1 MESVVFNVSERNEK
15 GKKVRMHGEVPAVL
29 YGSHLDN
36 TVSIKITRK
45 DMYKLLTLAKSSILS
60 LKLNGHI
67 ENCVV
72 KELQKDSFGKVIHID
87 FQDIKKDEK
96 IKMKIPVVFDGQST
110 LEGRQLLLEVLIS
123 EVELYGKTDIS
134 FTCSSRGS
142 RYYELRKYKNYISPQ
157 DIEKIYLPLG
167 FNHFK
172 LEGRQMNDLEL
183 IEVLVDYLIKDEY
196 KLEVRSNLQ
205 TVNHPLS

>member
-1 MESVVFNVSERNEK
+1 MESVVFNVSERNEM

-123 EVELYGKTDIS
+123 EVELYGEADKLPENIK
-134 FTCSSRGS
+134 CNVG
-142 RYYELRKYKNYISPQ
+142 ELNIG
-157 DIEKIYLPLG
+157 DKI
-167 FNHFK
+167 F
-172 LEGRQMNDLEL
+172 
-183 IEVLVDYLIKDEY
+183 IKDLVIPEGMRLDVDENAIVATIADNSAVDTDEDQSEDGTES
-196 KLEVRSNLQ
+196 KQ
-205 TVNHPLS
+205 

>member
-60 LKLNGHI
+60 LNLNGHI

-123 EVELYGKTDIS
+123 EVELYGEADKLPENVKCDV
-134 FTCSSRGS
+134 G
-142 RYYELRKYKNYISPQ
+142 ELNIG
-157 DIEKIYLPLG
+157 DKI
-167 FNHFK
+167 F
-172 LEGRQMNDLEL
+172 
-183 IEVLVDYLIKDEY
+183 IKDLVITEGMRLDVDEDAIVATIADNSAVDTDEDQSEEGTEP
-196 KLEVRSNLQ
+196 KQ
-205 TVNHPLS
+205 

>member
-110 LEGRQLLLEVLIS
+110 LEGSQLLLEVLIS
-123 EVELYGKTDIS
+123 EVESYGEGDKLPENIK
-134 FTCSSRGS
+134 CNVG
-142 RYYELRKYKNYISPQ
+142 ELNIG
-157 DIEKIYLPLG
+157 DKI
-167 FNHFK
+167 F
-172 LEGRQMNDLEL
+172 
-183 IEVLVDYLIKDEY
+183 IKDLVIPEGMRLDVDENAIVATIADNSAVDTDEDQSEDGTES
-196 KLEVRSNLQ
+196 KQ
-205 TVNHPLS
+205 

>member
-1 MESVVFNVSERNEK
+1 MESIVFNVSERNEK

-29 YGSHLDN
+29 YGSHLNN

-60 LKLNGHI
+60 LNLNGHI

-123 EVELYGKTDIS
+123 EVELYGEADKLPENIK
-134 FTCSSRGS
+134 CNVG
-142 RYYELRKYKNYISPQ
+142 ELNIG
-157 DIEKIYLPLG
+157 DKI
-167 FNHFK
+167 F
-172 LEGRQMNDLEL
+172 
-183 IEVLVDYLIKDEY
+183 IKDLVIPEGMRLDVDENAIVATIADNSAVDTDEDQSEDGTES
-196 KLEVRSNLQ
+196 KQ
-205 TVNHPLS
+205 

>member
-15 GKKVRMHGEVPAVL
+15 GKKVRMHGEVPAIL

-60 LKLNGHI
+60 LNLNGHI

-123 EVELYGKTDIS
+123 EVELYGEADKLPENIK
-134 FTCSSRGS
+134 CNVG
-142 RYYELRKYKNYISPQ
+142 ELNIG
-157 DIEKIYLPLG
+157 DKI
-167 FNHFK
+167 F
-172 LEGRQMNDLEL
+172 
-183 IEVLVDYLIKDEY
+183 IKDLVIPEGMRLDVDENAIVATIADNSAVDTDEDQSEDGTES
-196 KLEVRSNLQ
+196 KQ
-205 TVNHPLS
+205 

>member
-123 EVELYGKTDIS
+123 EVELYGEADKLPENIK
-134 FTCSSRGS
+134 CNVG
-142 RYYELRKYKNYISPQ
+142 ELNIG
-157 DIEKIYLPLG
+157 DKI
-167 FNHFK
+167 F
-172 LEGRQMNDLEL
+172 
-183 IEVLVDYLIKDEY
+183 IKDLVIPEGMR
-196 KLEVRSNLQ
+196 LDVDENAIVATIADNSAVDTDEDQ
-205 TVNHPLS
+205 SEDGTESIQ

>member
-1 MESVVFNVSERNEK
+1 MESIVLNVSERNEK

-110 LEGRQLLLEVLIS
+110 LEGRQLFLEVLIS
-123 EVELYGKTDIS
+123 EVELYGEADKLPENIK
-134 FTCSSRGS
+134 CNVG
-142 RYYELRKYKNYISPQ
+142 ELNIG
-157 DIEKIYLPLG
+157 DKI
-167 FNHFK
+167 F
-172 LEGRQMNDLEL
+172 
-183 IEVLVDYLIKDEY
+183 IKDLVIPEGMRLDVDENAIVATIADNSAVDTDEDQSEDGTES
-196 KLEVRSNLQ
+196 KQ
-205 TVNHPLS
+205 

>member
-1 MESVVFNVSERNEK
+1 MESIVFNVSERNEK

-60 LKLNGHI
+60 LNLNGHI

-110 LEGRQLLLEVLIS
+110 LEGRQLLLEILIS
-123 EVELYGKTDIS
+123 EVELYGEADKLPENIKCDV
-134 FTCSSRGS
+134 G
-142 RYYELRKYKNYISPQ
+142 ELNIG
-157 DIEKIYLPLG
+157 DKI
-167 FNHFK
+167 F
-172 LEGRQMNDLEL
+172 
-183 IEVLVDYLIKDEY
+183 IKDLVIPEGMRLDVDEDAIVATIADNSAVDTDEDQSEEGTEP
-196 KLEVRSNLQ
+196 KQ
-205 TVNHPLS
+205 

>member
-1 MESVVFNVSERNEK
+1 MESIVFNVSERNEK

-123 EVELYGKTDIS
+123 EVELYGEADKLPENIK
-134 FTCSSRGS
+134 CNVG
-142 RYYELRKYKNYISPQ
+142 ELNIG
-157 DIEKIYLPLG
+157 DKI
-167 FNHFK
+167 F
-172 LEGRQMNDLEL
+172 
-183 IEVLVDYLIKDEY
+183 IKDLIIPEG
-196 KLEVRSNLQ
+196 VRLDVDENAIVATIADNSAVDTDEDQ
-205 TVNHPLS
+205 SEDGTESKQ

>member
-123 EVELYGKTDIS
+123 EVELYGEADKLPENIKCDV
-134 FTCSSRGS
+134 G
-142 RYYELRKYKNYISPQ
+142 ELNIG
-157 DIEKIYLPLG
+157 DKI
-167 FNHFK
+167 F
-172 LEGRQMNDLEL
+172 
-183 IEVLVDYLIKDEY
+183 IKDLVIPEGMRLDVDEDAIVATIADNSAVDTDEDQSEEGTEP
-196 KLEVRSNLQ
+196 KQ
-205 TVNHPLS
+205 

>member
-1 MESVVFNVSERNEK
+1 MESIVLNVIERNEK

-123 EVELYGKTDIS
+123 EVELYGEADKLPENIK
-134 FTCSSRGS
+134 CNVG
-142 RYYELRKYKNYISPQ
+142 ELNIG
-157 DIEKIYLPLG
+157 DKI
-167 FNHFK
+167 F
-172 LEGRQMNDLEL
+172 
-183 IEVLVDYLIKDEY
+183 IKDLVIPEGMRLDVDENAIVATIADNSAVDTDEDQSEDGTES
-196 KLEVRSNLQ
+196 KQ
-205 TVNHPLS
+205 

>member
-60 LKLNGHI
+60 LNLNGNI

-123 EVELYGKTDIS
+123 EVELYGEADKLPENIK
-134 FTCSSRGS
+134 CNVG
-142 RYYELRKYKNYISPQ
+142 ELNIG
-157 DIEKIYLPLG
+157 DKI
-167 FNHFK
+167 F
-172 LEGRQMNDLEL
+172 
-183 IEVLVDYLIKDEY
+183 IKDLVIPEGMRLDVDENAIVATIADNSAVDTDEDQSEDGTES
-196 KLEVRSNLQ
+196 KQ
-205 TVNHPLS
+205 

>member
-29 YGSHLDN
+29 YGSHLEN

-123 EVELYGKTDIS
+123 EVELYGEADKLPENIK
-134 FTCSSRGS
+134 CNVG
-142 RYYELRKYKNYISPQ
+142 ELNIG
-157 DIEKIYLPLG
+157 DKI
-167 FNHFK
+167 F
-172 LEGRQMNDLEL
+172 
-183 IEVLVDYLIKDEY
+183 IKDLVIPEGMRLDVDENAIVATIADNSAVDSDEDQSEDGTES
-196 KLEVRSNLQ
+196 KQ
-205 TVNHPLS
+205 

>member
-1 MESVVFNVSERNEK
+1 MESIVFNVSERNEK

-123 EVELYGKTDIS
+123 EVELYGEADKLPENIK
-134 FTCSSRGS
+134 CNVG
-142 RYYELRKYKNYISPQ
+142 ELNIG
-157 DIEKIYLPLG
+157 DKI
-167 FNHFK
+167 F
-172 LEGRQMNDLEL
+172 
-183 IEVLVDYLIKDEY
+183 IKDLVIPEGMRLDVDENAIVATIADNSAVDTDEDQSEDGTES
-196 KLEVRSNLQ
+196 K
-205 TVNHPLS
+205 H

>member
-1 MESVVFNVSERNEK
+1 MESIVLNVSERNEK

-123 EVELYGKTDIS
+123 EVELYGEADKLPENIK
-134 FTCSSRGS
+134 CNVG
-142 RYYELRKYKNYISPQ
+142 ELNIGDK
-157 DIEKIYLPLG
+157 
-167 FNHFK
+167 F
-172 LEGRQMNDLEL
+172 
-183 IEVLVDYLIKDEY
+183 IKDLVIPEGMRLDVDENAIVATIADNSAVDTDEDQSEDGTES
-196 KLEVRSNLQ
+196 KQ
-205 TVNHPLS
+205 

>member
-1 MESVVFNVSERNEK
+1 MESIVFNVSERNEK

-123 EVELYGKTDIS
+123 EVELYGEADKLPENIK
-134 FTCSSRGS
+134 CNVG
-142 RYYELRKYKNYISPQ
+142 ELNIG
-157 DIEKIYLPLG
+157 DKI
-167 FNHFK
+167 F
-172 LEGRQMNDLEL
+172 
-183 IEVLVDYLIKDEY
+183 IKDLVIPEGMR
-196 KLEVRSNLQ
+196 LEVDENAIVATIADNSAVDTDEDQ
-205 TVNHPLS
+205 SEDGTESKQ

>member
-1 MESVVFNVSERNEK
+1 MKEGVIVESIVFNVSERNEK

-123 EVELYGKTDIS
+123 EVELYGEADKLPENIK
-134 FTCSSRGS
+134 CNVG
-142 RYYELRKYKNYISPQ
+142 ELNIG
-157 DIEKIYLPLG
+157 DKI
-167 FNHFK
+167 F
-172 LEGRQMNDLEL
+172 
-183 IEVLVDYLIKDEY
+183 IKDLVIPEG
-196 KLEVRSNLQ
+196 VRLDVDENAIVATIADNSAVDTDEDQ
-205 TVNHPLS
+205 SEDGTESKQ

>member
-1 MESVVFNVSERNEK
+1 MESVVLNVSERNEK

-72 KELQKDSFGKVIHID
+72 KELQKDSFGQVIHID

-123 EVELYGKTDIS
+123 EVELYGEADKLPENIK
-134 FTCSSRGS
+134 CNVG
-142 RYYELRKYKNYISPQ
+142 ELNIG
-157 DIEKIYLPLG
+157 DKI
-167 FNHFK
+167 F
-172 LEGRQMNDLEL
+172 
-183 IEVLVDYLIKDEY
+183 IKDLVIPEGMRLDVDENAIVATIADNSAVDTDEDQSEDGTES
-196 KLEVRSNLQ
+196 KQ
-205 TVNHPLS
+205 

>member
-15 GKKVRMHGEVPAVL
+15 GKKVRMHGEVPAIL

-60 LKLNGHI
+60 LNLNGHI

-123 EVELYGKTDIS
+123 EVELYGEADKLPENIKCDV
-134 FTCSSRGS
+134 G
-142 RYYELRKYKNYISPQ
+142 ELNIG
-157 DIEKIYLPLG
+157 DKI
-167 FNHFK
+167 F
-172 LEGRQMNDLEL
+172 
-183 IEVLVDYLIKDEY
+183 IKDLVIPEGMRLDVDEDAIVATIADNSAVDTDEDQSEEGTEP
-196 KLEVRSNLQ
+196 KQ
-205 TVNHPLS
+205 

>member
-1 MESVVFNVSERNEK
+1 MESIVFNVSERNEK

-110 LEGRQLLLEVLIS
+110 LEGRQLLLEILIS
-123 EVELYGKTDIS
+123 EVELYGEADKLPENIKCDV
-134 FTCSSRGS
+134 G
-142 RYYELRKYKNYISPQ
+142 ELNIG
-157 DIEKIYLPLG
+157 DKI
-167 FNHFK
+167 F
-172 LEGRQMNDLEL
+172 
-183 IEVLVDYLIKDEY
+183 IKDLVIPEGMRLDVDEDAIVATIADNSAVDTDEDQSEDGTES
-196 KLEVRSNLQ
+196 KQ
-205 TVNHPLS
+205 

>member
-1 MESVVFNVSERNEK
+1 MESIVFNVSERNEK

-123 EVELYGKTDIS
+123 EVELYGEADKLPENIKCDV
-134 FTCSSRGS
+134 G
-142 RYYELRKYKNYISPQ
+142 ELNIG
-157 DIEKIYLPLG
+157 DKI
-167 FNHFK
+167 F
-172 LEGRQMNDLEL
+172 
-183 IEVLVDYLIKDEY
+183 IKDLVIPEGMRLDVDEDAIVATIADNSAVDTDEDQSEDGTES
-196 KLEVRSNLQ
+196 KQ
-205 TVNHPLS
+205 

>member
-60 LKLNGHI
+60 LKLNWHI

-123 EVELYGKTDIS
+123 EVELYGEADKLPENIK
-134 FTCSSRGS
+134 CNVG
-142 RYYELRKYKNYISPQ
+142 ELNIG
-157 DIEKIYLPLG
+157 DKI
-167 FNHFK
+167 F
-172 LEGRQMNDLEL
+172 
-183 IEVLVDYLIKDEY
+183 IKDLVIPEGMRLDVDENAIVATIADNSAVDTDEDQSEDGTES
-196 KLEVRSNLQ
+196 KQ
-205 TVNHPLS
+205 

>member
-110 LEGRQLLLEVLIS
+110 LEGSQLLLEVLIS
-123 EVELYGKTDIS
+123 EVELYGEADKLPENIK
-134 FTCSSRGS
+134 CNVG
-142 RYYELRKYKNYISPQ
+142 ELNIG
-157 DIEKIYLPLG
+157 DKI
-167 FNHFK
+167 F
-172 LEGRQMNDLEL
+172 
-183 IEVLVDYLIKDEY
+183 IKDLVIPEGMRLDVDENAIVATISDNSAVDTDEDQSEDGTES
-196 KLEVRSNLQ
+196 KQ
-205 TVNHPLS
+205 

>member
-1 MESVVFNVSERNEK
+1 MESVVFNVSKRNEK

-96 IKMKIPVVFDGQST
+96 IKMKIPVVFDGQAT

-123 EVELYGKTDIS
+123 EVELYGEADKLPENIK
-134 FTCSSRGS
+134 CNVG
-142 RYYELRKYKNYISPQ
+142 ELNIG
-157 DIEKIYLPLG
+157 DKI
-167 FNHFK
+167 F
-172 LEGRQMNDLEL
+172 
-183 IEVLVDYLIKDEY
+183 IKDLVIPEGMRLDVDENAIVATIADNSAVDSDEDQSEDGTES
-196 KLEVRSNLQ
+196 KQ
-205 TVNHPLS
+205 

>member
-1 MESVVFNVSERNEK
+1 VESIVFNVSERNEK

-123 EVELYGKTDIS
+123 EVELYGEADKLPENIK
-134 FTCSSRGS
+134 CNVG
-142 RYYELRKYKNYISPQ
+142 ELNIG
-157 DIEKIYLPLG
+157 DKI
-167 FNHFK
+167 F
-172 LEGRQMNDLEL
+172 
-183 IEVLVDYLIKDEY
+183 IKDLVIPEGMRLDVDENAIVATIADNSAVDTDEDQSEDGTES
-196 KLEVRSNLQ
+196 KQ
-205 TVNHPLS
+205 

>member
-87 FQDIKKDEK
+87 FQDIKTDEK

-123 EVELYGKTDIS
+123 EVELYGEADKLPENIK
-134 FTCSSRGS
+134 CNVG
-142 RYYELRKYKNYISPQ
+142 ELNIG
-157 DIEKIYLPLG
+157 DKI
-167 FNHFK
+167 F
-172 LEGRQMNDLEL
+172 
-183 IEVLVDYLIKDEY
+183 IKDLVIPEGMRLDVDENAIVATIADNSAVDTDEDQSEDGTES
-196 KLEVRSNLQ
+196 KQ
-205 TVNHPLS
+205 

>member
-123 EVELYGKTDIS
+123 EVELYGEADKLPENIK
-134 FTCSSRGS
+134 CNVG
-142 RYYELRKYKNYISPQ
+142 ELNIG
-157 DIEKIYLPLG
+157 DKI
-167 FNHFK
+167 F
-172 LEGRQMNDLEL
+172 
-183 IEVLVDYLIKDEY
+183 IKDLVIPEGMRLDVDENAIVATIADNSAVDTDEDQSQDGPES
-196 KLEVRSNLQ
+196 KQ
-205 TVNHPLS
+205 

>member
-1 MESVVFNVSERNEK
+1 MESIVFNVSERNEK

-123 EVELYGKTDIS
+123 EVELYGEADKLPENIK
-134 FTCSSRGS
+134 CNVG
-142 RYYELRKYKNYISPQ
+142 ELNIG
-157 DIEKIYLPLG
+157 DKI
-167 FNHFK
+167 F
-172 LEGRQMNDLEL
+172 
-183 IEVLVDYLIKDEY
+183 IKDLVIPEGMRLDVDENAIVATIADNSAVDTDEDQSEDGTES
-196 KLEVRSNLQ
+196 KQ
-205 TVNHPLS
+205 

>member
-15 GKKVRMHGEVPAVL
+15 GKKVRMHGEVPAIL

-123 EVELYGKTDIS
+123 EVELYGEADKLPENIK
-134 FTCSSRGS
+134 CNVG
-142 RYYELRKYKNYISPQ
+142 ELNIG
-157 DIEKIYLPLG
+157 DKI
-167 FNHFK
+167 F
-172 LEGRQMNDLEL
+172 
-183 IEVLVDYLIKDEY
+183 IKDLVIPEGMRLDVDENAIVATIADNSAVDTDEDQSEDGTES
-196 KLEVRSNLQ
+196 KQ
-205 TVNHPLS
+205 

>member
-123 EVELYGKTDIS
+123 EVELYGEADKLPENIK
-134 FTCSSRGS
+134 CNVG
-142 RYYELRKYKNYISPQ
+142 ELNIG
-157 DIEKIYLPLG
+157 DKI
-167 FNHFK
+167 F
-172 LEGRQMNDLEL
+172 
-183 IEVLVDYLIKDEY
+183 IKDLVIPDGMRLDVDENAIVATIADNSAVDTDEDQSEDGTES
-196 KLEVRSNLQ
+196 KQ
-205 TVNHPLS
+205 

>member
-45 DMYKLLTLAKSSILS
+45 DMYKLLTLAKNSILS
-60 LKLNGHI
+60 LNLNGHI

-123 EVELYGKTDIS
+123 EVELYGEADKLPENIKCNVGELNIGDKIFIKDLVIPEGMRLDVDENAIVATIGDNSAVDTDD
-134 FTCSSRGS
+134 T
-142 RYYELRKYKNYISPQ
+142 ENEETKEP
-157 DIEKIYLPLG
+157 
-167 FNHFK
+167 
-172 LEGRQMNDLEL
+172 EL
-183 IEVLVDYLIKDEY
+183 IGKKEDL
-196 KLEVRSNLQ
+196 
-205 TVNHPLS
+205 

>member
-1 MESVVFNVSERNEK
+1 MESIVLNVSERNEK

-123 EVELYGKTDIS
+123 EVELYGEADKLPENIK
-134 FTCSSRGS
+134 CNVG
-142 RYYELRKYKNYISPQ
+142 ELNIG
-157 DIEKIYLPLG
+157 DKI
-167 FNHFK
+167 F
-172 LEGRQMNDLEL
+172 
-183 IEVLVDYLIKDEY
+183 IKDLVIPEGMRLDVDENAIVATIADNSAVDTDEDQSEDGT
-196 KLEVRSNLQ
+196 KSKQ
-205 TVNHPLS
+205 

>member
-1 MESVVFNVSERNEK
+1 MESIVFNVSERNEK

-60 LKLNGHI
+60 LNLNGHI

-123 EVELYGKTDIS
+123 EVELYGEADKLPENIKCDV
-134 FTCSSRGS
+134 G
-142 RYYELRKYKNYISPQ
+142 ELNIG
-157 DIEKIYLPLG
+157 DKI
-167 FNHFK
+167 F
-172 LEGRQMNDLEL
+172 
-183 IEVLVDYLIKDEY
+183 IKDLVIPEGMRLDVDEDAIVATIADNSAVDTDEDQSEEGTEP
-196 KLEVRSNLQ
+196 KQ
-205 TVNHPLS
+205 

>member
-87 FQDIKKDEK
+87 FQDTKKDEK

-123 EVELYGKTDIS
+123 EVELYGEADKLPENIK
-134 FTCSSRGS
+134 CNVG
-142 RYYELRKYKNYISPQ
+142 ELNIG
-157 DIEKIYLPLG
+157 DKI
-167 FNHFK
+167 F
-172 LEGRQMNDLEL
+172 
-183 IEVLVDYLIKDEY
+183 IKDLVIPEGMRLDVDENAIVATIADNSAVDTDEDQSEDGTES
-196 KLEVRSNLQ
+196 KQ
-205 TVNHPLS
+205 

>member
-1 MESVVFNVSERNEK
+1 MESIVFNVSERNEK

-60 LKLNGHI
+60 LKLNGPI

-123 EVELYGKTDIS
+123 EVELYGEADKLPENIK
-134 FTCSSRGS
+134 CNVG
-142 RYYELRKYKNYISPQ
+142 ELNIG
-157 DIEKIYLPLG
+157 DKI
-167 FNHFK
+167 F
-172 LEGRQMNDLEL
+172 
-183 IEVLVDYLIKDEY
+183 IKDLVIPEGMRLDVDENAIVATIADNSALDTDEDQSEDGTES
-196 KLEVRSNLQ
+196 KQ
-205 TVNHPLS
+205 

>member
-1 MESVVFNVSERNEK
+1 MESVVFNVSKRNEK

-123 EVELYGKTDIS
+123 EVELYGEADKLPENIK
-134 FTCSSRGS
+134 CNVG
-142 RYYELRKYKNYISPQ
+142 ELNIG
-157 DIEKIYLPLG
+157 DKI
-167 FNHFK
+167 F
-172 LEGRQMNDLEL
+172 
-183 IEVLVDYLIKDEY
+183 IKDLVIPEGMRLDVDENAIVATIADNSAVDTDEDQSEDGTES
-196 KLEVRSNLQ
+196 KQ
-205 TVNHPLS
+205 

>member
-1 MESVVFNVSERNEK
+1 MESIVFNVSERNEK

-60 LKLNGHI
+60 LNLNGHI

-123 EVELYGKTDIS
+123 EVELYGEADKLPENIK
-134 FTCSSRGS
+134 CNVG
-142 RYYELRKYKNYISPQ
+142 ELNIG
-157 DIEKIYLPLG
+157 DKI
-167 FNHFK
+167 F
-172 LEGRQMNDLEL
+172 
-183 IEVLVDYLIKDEY
+183 IKDLVIPEGMRLDVDEDAIVATIADNSAVDTDEDQSEEGTEP
-196 KLEVRSNLQ
+196 KQ
-205 TVNHPLS
+205 